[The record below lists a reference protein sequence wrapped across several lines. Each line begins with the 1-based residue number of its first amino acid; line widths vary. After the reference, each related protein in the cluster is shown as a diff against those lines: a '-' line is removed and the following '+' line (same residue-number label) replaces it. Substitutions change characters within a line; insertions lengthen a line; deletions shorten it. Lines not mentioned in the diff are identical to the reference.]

1 MPPDFR
7 GKVMI
12 AQEGL
17 IMNFERS
24 LIVDL
29 LNTYLEY
36 LLYILS

>member
-1 MPPDFR
+1 
-7 GKVMI
+7 MI

-17 IMNFERS
+17 KSVRIMNFERS